1 MEVFT
6 VDESSTFFLYI
17 IVDFIALLSMGI
29 ANITKPIGFDRKNIV
44 TGNFK
49 ISLSLLFMMISFL
62 ILFVLASFRDYV
74 GRDYGTYVSIFYS
87 VGEDNLYEGER
98 TWLMQSPLFFLL
110 CKVLS
115 VFTDEYLIMFAVI
128 SFITLFFFY
137 KAIHDISINWFLSL
151 YLLLCFCLYYQSFNQ
166 IRQMTA
172 VAIIAYSYKFLI
184 RDDIKRFFLTV
195 FIASTFHMSALIF
208 GIIWPLRKMKMS
220 VKNLV
225 FYFLIGI
232 GLFILFDR
240 IVDLLS
246 FVGYVK
252 NYSGDENFSAGFT
265 ISTVLNFIV
274 RLALFFFCLIFYKLV
289 TRRYS
294 YSLVYYNLA
303 VICTIAQ
310 IGAIKFSIFGR
321 LTTYFFLVYVFLL
334 PEVFKVLTDRLDKMG
349 KLVFYIFI
357 LIAFAVYF
365 LVYYFSPNGAE
376 GGGYLIYSSWI

>member
-1 MEVFT
+1 M
-6 VDESSTFFLYI
+6 DESSTFFLYI

-49 ISLSLLFMMISFL
+49 ISLSLLFMIISFL
-62 ILFVLASFRDYV
+62 ILFLLASFRDYV
-74 GRDYGTYVSIFYS
+74 GRDYGTYVSTFYS
-87 VGEDNLYEGER
+87 VGEDNLYESER

-110 CKVLS
+110 CKVLN

-166 IRQMTA
+166 IRQMIA

-252 NYSGDENFSAGFT
+252 TYSGDKNYSAAFT

-289 TRRYS
+289 TRKYS

-349 KLVFYIFI
+349 KLVFYIII

-376 GGGYLIYSSWI
+376 SGGYLIYSSWI

>member
-1 MEVFT
+1 M
-6 VDESSTFFLYI
+6 DESSTFFLYI

-87 VGEDNLYEGER
+87 VGGDNLYEGER

-303 VICTIAQ
+303 AICTIAQ

-334 PEVFKVLTDRLDKMG
+334 PEVFKVLADRLDKMG

>member
-1 MEVFT
+1 
-6 VDESSTFFLYI
+6 
-17 IVDFIALLSMGI
+17 
-29 ANITKPIGFDRKNIV
+29 
-44 TGNFK
+44 
-49 ISLSLLFMMISFL
+49 
-62 ILFVLASFRDYV
+62 
-74 GRDYGTYVSIFYS
+74 
-87 VGEDNLYEGER
+87 
-98 TWLMQSPLFFLL
+98 
-110 CKVLS
+110 
-115 VFTDEYLIMFAVI
+115 
-128 SFITLFFFY
+128 
-137 KAIHDISINWFLSL
+137 
-151 YLLLCFCLYYQSFNQ
+151 
-166 IRQMTA
+166 
-172 VAIIAYSYKFLI
+172 
-184 RDDIKRFFLTV
+184 
-195 FIASTFHMSALIF
+195 
-208 GIIWPLRKMKMS
+208 MS

-232 GLFILFDR
+232 GLFILLDR
-240 IVDLLS
+240 VVDLLS

-252 NYSGDENFSAGFT
+252 NYSGDENFSAAFT

-303 VICTIAQ
+303 AICTIAQ

-334 PEVFKVLTDRLDKMG
+334 PEVFKVLVDRLDKMG

>member
-1 MEVFT
+1 M
-6 VDESSTFFLYI
+6 DESSTFFLYI

-87 VGEDNLYEGER
+87 VGGDNLYEGER

-184 RDDIKRFFLTV
+184 RDDIKSFFLTV

-294 YSLVYYNLA
+294 YSFVYYNLA
-303 VICTIAQ
+303 AICTIAQ

-334 PEVFKVLTDRLDKMG
+334 PEVFKVLADRLDKMG

>member
-1 MEVFT
+1 M
-6 VDESSTFFLYI
+6 DESSTFFLYI

>member
-1 MEVFT
+1 M
-6 VDESSTFFLYI
+6 DESSTFFLYI
-17 IVDFIALLSMGI
+17 IVDCIALLSMGI

-87 VGEDNLYEGER
+87 VGGDNLYEGER

-252 NYSGDENFSAGFT
+252 NYSGDENFSAAFT

-334 PEVFKVLTDRLDKMG
+334 PEVFKVLADRLDKMG